1 MCVCAKLFHSYP
13 TLCDPLDCIL
23 TVSSS
28 HGILGKNTEVG
39 CLALLQGIFPTLE
52 LNLCLLYLLHWQAGS
67 LPLVPPGKPQY
78 KKRLFINQIDSL
90 L

>member
-1 MCVCAKLFHSYP
+1 MCMYAKLFHSCL

-23 TVSSS
+23 TVSSV

-78 KKRLFINQIDSL
+78 KKRLFINQIGSL